1 MKWTSPNFAFLE
13 PRDPLLH
20 GYASRAERYFSDDPN
35 GSLVKMRQ
43 FAEALTHATAANF
56 GNPASTETAFID
68 VLRGLDYR
76 VPERIVNLLHDV
88 RKLGNR
94 ATHAHADEH
103 RDALTALKVGHQ
115 LGVWFHATFRA
126 KGFKPSPFVIPP
138 NPADATAALLSEM
151 EAIRAEAA
159 EAAAK
164 LASLEGTAAE
174 LERLKAEAEI
184 RSSKAF
190 EDLDAALDLASQAEE
205 ARKSDRQHFEAELA
219 SIRGVNL
226 APPTPAAVEEL
237 AAVAAVAAE
246 AIDLDEVTTRKLID
260 EQLRQAG
267 WDADTQALRW
277 SAGTRPQKGRNLAIA
292 EVPTASGPVDY
303 VLFRGLLAVAVVE
316 AKRGS
321 VDVPGVLSHQ
331 AQRYARDICA
341 NVVGS
346 HGPWGEYRVP
356 FAFATNG
363 RPYLEQVKTKSGV
376 WFRDLRIDTNLAR
389 ALVGWWTPEGLE
401 AALGIEPEKAMSEL
415 QKRSFD
421 DLGLYDFQ
429 IDTVRKVEAAIAA
442 GRRSILVAMATG
454 TGKTRTALG
463 FIYRALEAKRF
474 RRVLFL
480 VDRTSLGDQTFDV
493 IGHMSVDG
501 RQTIKTVYD
510 VKGMAEA
517 APAGDTRLQLATI
530 QGLVRRVLYSDDPPP
545 VDQYDLIVVDEC
557 HRGYSLD
564 RDMSDGQLTFRSE
577 ADYISKY
584 RRVLDYFDAVKVGLT
599 ATPALHTSQIFGH
612 PVATYSYRQA
622 VIDGRLI
629 DHEPPICIVT
639 ELAEDGFTW
648 KKAQSVPLV
657 HLKTGQL
664 DSEVMAD
671 DTKVE
676 VDSFNTRVLVPAFN
690 DTVCEELANH
700 LDPALPGKTLVFC
713 ARDDHADLVVQTLK
727 EKLTAK
733 WGPIPDALVQKVT
746 GRTDDPG
753 KAIRLYKNEHNP
765 KIVVTVDLL
774 TTGIDVPAIVNL
786 VFLRRVRSRILYEQ
800 MLGRA
805 TRRCDPIG
813 KEVFRIYDCVDI
825 YAALE
830 DFSTM
835 RPVVRNQTGTFRAI
849 IEDLAKVKDPVIR
862 QGIHEE
868 FLAIWQR
875 RKRKLVGPLL
885 AAFEDAVGVQVGQVA
900 GRVKSLTVDEASDWL
915 TEHIEAFAAIDET
928 KGLPSDPTMY
938 LETGPDGIRRV
949 VRGYGAGRKPADY
962 LEGFKDFISTNLN
975 ELPALMVVLKR
986 PRDLTRKE
994 LKELALAL
1002 DTAGYGELS
1011 LRVAWKDLTTQDI
1024 GATIIGHIRRAA
1036 LGSPLLPY
1044 EERVDKAYKAILARK
1059 AWSKPQ
1065 REWLL
1070 SFANQLK
1077 KETVLDREA
1086 LNSGIFQVDGGGY
1099 TRLDRV
1105 FDGHLGDVL
1114 AEMTEALWTDAA

>member
-20 GYASRAERYFSDDPN
+20 GYASRAERYFADDPN

-43 FAEALTHATAANF
+43 FAEALTHATSANL
-56 GNPASTETAFID
+56 GSPASTETAFVD
-68 VLRGLDYR
+68 LLRGLDPR
-76 VPERIVNLLHDV
+76 VPGRVVDLLHDI
-88 RKLGNR
+88 RKVGNR
-94 ATHAHADEH
+94 AAHSHAGEH
-103 RDALTALKVGHQ
+103 SEALTALKVGHQ
-115 LGVWFHATFRA
+115 LAAWYHQMFRSKA
-126 KGFKPSPFVIPP
+126 FRPSPFVIPP
-138 NPADATAALLSEM
+138 NPADATAVLLAEM
-151 EAIRAEAA
+151 EAIRSEAA
-159 EAAAK
+159 DAAARV
-164 LASLEGTAAE
+164 ASLEGTAAE
-174 LERLKAEAEI
+174 LERLKVEAEL
-184 RSSKAF
+184 RSARAF
-190 EDLDAALDLASQAEE
+190 ADLDAALDLAHESETARRGDRERFVAEIAALQAQVP
-205 ARKSDRQHFEAELA
+205 A
-219 SIRGVNL
+219 
-226 APPTPAAVEEL
+226 PTPAALDEL
-237 AAVAAVAAE
+237 AAVAVVAAD

-267 WDADTQALRW
+267 WEADTQALRW

-303 VLFRGLLAVAVVE
+303 VLFRGLVAVAVVE

-321 VDVPGVLSHQ
+321 VDVSGVLAHQ
-331 AQRYARDICA
+331 SQRYARDIHP
-341 NVVGS
+341 NIVGS
-346 HGPWGEYRVP
+346 QGPWGEYRVP

-376 WFRDLRIDTNLAR
+376 WFRDLRVDTNLAR
-389 ALVGWWTPEGLE
+389 ALVGWWTPEGIG
-401 AALGIEPEKAMSEL
+401 AALGMDVAKSEAVLKAEP
-415 QKRSFD
+415 FD

-429 IDTVRKVEAAIAA
+429 IDVVKKVEAAIAE

-463 FIYRALEAKRF
+463 FIYRALKAKRF

-493 IGHMSVDG
+493 VGHMSVDG
-501 RQTIKTVYD
+501 HQTIKTVYD
-510 VKGMAEA
+510 VKAMSEA
-517 APAGDTRLQLATI
+517 APAGDTRLQLATV

-564 RDMSDGQLTFRSE
+564 REMSDGELTFRSE
-577 ADYISKY
+577 ADYVSKY

-639 ELAEDGFTW
+639 ALAEDGKTW
-648 KKAQSVPLV
+648 KKAESVERL
-657 HLKTGQL
+657 HTKTGII
-664 DSEVMAD
+664 DAVTMPDEVKVGVD
-671 DTKVE
+671 D
-676 VDSFNTRVLVPAFN
+676 FNTRVIASGFN
-690 DTVCEELANH
+690 DVVCTELANH
-700 LDPALPGKTLVFC
+700 LDPATPGKTLVFC
-713 ARDDHADLVVQTLK
+713 ARDDHADFVVATLK
-727 EKLTAK
+727 EKLTAR
-733 WGPIPDALVQKVT
+733 WGPIPDALVQKIT
-746 GRTDDPG
+746 GRVDDPG
-753 KAIRLYKNEHNP
+753 RSIRLYKNEANP

-805 TRRCDPIG
+805 TRRCESIG
-813 KEVFRIYDCVDI
+813 KSVFRIYDCVDI

-830 DFSTM
+830 DYTNM
-835 RPVVRNQTGTFRAI
+835 RPVVKPQTGSFRALI
-849 IEDLAKVKDPVIR
+849 VDLAKVKDDVIR
-862 QGIHEE
+862 QEILDQ
-868 FLAIWQR
+868 FLARWQR
-875 RKRKLVGPLL
+875 KRRGLQGAELY
-885 AAFEDAVGVQVGQVA
+885 AFTAAVGMEPADVGAHVS
-900 GRVKSLTVDEASDWL
+900 GLTLDAASAWL
-915 TEHIEAFAAIDET
+915 SSKVEAFAALDNY
-928 KGLPSDPTMY
+928 KLPSDPTMLIVADKDSLRDVY
-938 LETGPDGIRRV
+938 
-949 VRGYGAGRKPADY
+949 RGYGSARKPADY
-962 LEGFKDFISTNLN
+962 LEGFKDFITKNLN

-986 PRDLTRKE
+986 PRDLTRKQ
-994 LKELALAL
+994 LKELAMAL
-1002 DTAGYGELS
+1002 DAAGYGELT
-1011 LRVAWKDLTTQDI
+1011 LRTAWRDLTNQDI

-1044 EERVDKAYKAILARK
+1044 EQRVDRAYTAILARGSWT
-1059 AWSKPQ
+1059 ASQ
-1065 REWLL
+1065 RKWLL

-1099 TRLDRV
+1099 ARLDRV
-1105 FDGHLGDVL
+1105 FDGQLGEVL
-1114 AEMTEALWTDAA
+1114 AEMTDALWTDAA